1 MITTAVLSKDIA
13 KIYGVPLS
21 NRWSNGKNQS
31 ESQSILIT
39 LHECYKLKTLE
50 LVKRTLYRI
59 YIRELDRDL
68 CT

>member
-21 NRWSNGKNQS
+21 NRWSNGQNQS
-31 ESQSILIT
+31 GSQSILIT
-39 LHECYKLKTLE
+39 LHECYKLKTLG